1 MKGASVIKPIINDK
15 LVAVTASTPL
25 LKIFFART
33 AVIVVITT
41 DAKTRRF
48 PSKPLKLPPFLKTGS
63 IIVIKVPARA
73 MSNPILSFLVTC
85 SFRKKIPAIT
95 IVIGAMAEIKFES
108 TELVLL
114 VPRNKRPKLTVE
126 RRNPFRI
133 KKISVFL
140 SLGSFKPKKIKKN
153 KAIMLEI
160 KKRYVKNTPGEKPPK
175 VNLIT
180 GAATP
185 QIKETIRSSI

>member
-1 MKGASVIKPIINDK
+1 
-15 LVAVTASTPL
+15 
-25 LKIFFART
+25 
-33 AVIVVITT
+33 
-41 DAKTRRF
+41 
-48 PSKPLKLPPFLKTGS
+48 
-63 IIVIKVPARA
+63 
-73 MSNPILSFLVTC
+73 
-85 SFRKKIPAIT
+85 
-95 IVIGAMAEIKFES
+95 MAEIKFES
-108 TELVLL
+108 TEVVLL

-133 KKISVFL
+133 KKINVFL

-180 GAATP
+180 GAASP
-185 QIKETIRSSI
+185 QIKETTRSSI